1 MTELTRRAALGGAA
15 AVALTPLAANAPAFA
30 AAPPV
35 GKQAPGYYR
44 YKVGSFE
51 ITVVTDGA
59 RTAPLGDT
67 YVRNMKKDDVSKA
80 LEAAFLP
87 KDTLTTPFNPIV
99 VNTGS
104 KLVLI
109 DTGLGAGMYAQSKG
123 AVGQLN
129 ANLAAAGIAAD
140 AIDTVIISHFHPDH
154 INGLVGADNK
164 PVFTKAE
171 VMVPAGEW
179 KFWMD
184 DAAISK
190 LPEGVQGNQKNVKRV
205 FGGIGNKVTQYDA
218 GKEIAPGI
226 TTVATPGHTPGHVSH
241 VVASGNAKVMVQADV
256 TNVPF
261 LFARNPGWHVMFDM
275 NAAQAEATRRKLYD
289 MLAAEKMMVQG
300 FHYPF
305 PSVAFIEKAGSGY
318 REIQV
323 PWSPTI

>member
-1 MTELTRRAALGGAA
+1 MTELSRRAALSGAA
-15 AVALTPLAANAPAFA
+15 AVALTPLAMRAPAFA
-30 AAPPV
+30 AAPPT
-35 GKQAPGYYR
+35 GKQAPGFYR

-67 YVRNMKKDDVSKA
+67 YVRNMKKEDVNKA
-80 LEAAFLP
+80 LEAAFLE
-87 KDTLTTPFNPIV
+87 KDKLTTPFNPVV

-129 ANLAAAGIAAD
+129 ANLAAAGFSPD
-140 AIDTVIISHFHPDH
+140 SIDTVIISHFHPDH
-154 INGLVGADNK
+154 INGLVAADNK

-184 DAAISK
+184 DATISK
-190 LPEGVQGNQKNVKRV
+190 LPEGVQGNAKNVKRV
-205 FGGIGNKVTQYDA
+205 FGGLGNKVTQYDA

-226 TTVATPGHTPGHVSH
+226 TVVSTPGHTPGHVSH
-241 VVASGNAKVMVQADV
+241 VVASGNSKVMVQADV

-275 NAAQAEATRRKLYD
+275 DAKKAEETRRKFYD
-289 MLAAEKMMVQG
+289 MLAAEKMLLQG

-305 PSVAFIEKAGSGY
+305 PSLAYIEKSGTGY
-318 REIQV
+318 REIPV